1 MPIQLARSLLLLM
14 DLNAIA
20 FGESSDV
27 FLTGGGEADMGI
39 NLPRNVTL
47 SAQSPHWDSEDA
59 LGPAGPFNADECIGQ
74 QHVHAASPVQMI
86 AHRDRRRN
94 RDEPPAGYHGWFK
107 KSCNLLI
114 PPADPSLS
122 S

>member
-27 FLTGGGEADMGI
+27 FLTEGGEADMGI

-47 SAQSPHWDSEDA
+47 SAQSPHWDSGDA
-59 LGPAGPFNADECIGQ
+59 LGPTGPFNADECIDQ

-86 AHRDRRRN
+86 THRN
-94 RDEPPAGYHGWFK
+94 RRQKRDALLHGRLQR
-107 KSCNLLI
+107 SCDLLI
-114 PPADPSLS
+114 LPGDPSPHS
-122 S
+122 